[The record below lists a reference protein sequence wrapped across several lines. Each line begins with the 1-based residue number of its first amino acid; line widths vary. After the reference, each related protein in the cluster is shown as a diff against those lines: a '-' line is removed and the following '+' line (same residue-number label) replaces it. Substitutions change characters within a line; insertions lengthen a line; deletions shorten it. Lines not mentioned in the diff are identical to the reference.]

1 MFDSCCVLLTCV
13 VFVPDRSNDLALLI
27 ATIIQTKANY
37 ALIAFSSTT
46 DDCSY
51 AFSAFVASNIQDV
64 ERISLAGQRFHI

>member
-37 ALIAFSSTT
+37 ALIAFSLTT

-51 AFSAFVASNIQDV
+51 AFVASNIQDV